1 MESVAVYFTFSFK
14 KELPDFLI
22 VSAGEKIT
30 ENTAPLLVTL
40 INKQRMIKKD
50 LLKTKRNFYC

>member
-22 VSAGEKIT
+22 VSAGEDKA
-30 ENTAPLLVTL
+30 ENANPLLVTL

-50 LLKTKRNFYC
+50 LLKIKRNFYC